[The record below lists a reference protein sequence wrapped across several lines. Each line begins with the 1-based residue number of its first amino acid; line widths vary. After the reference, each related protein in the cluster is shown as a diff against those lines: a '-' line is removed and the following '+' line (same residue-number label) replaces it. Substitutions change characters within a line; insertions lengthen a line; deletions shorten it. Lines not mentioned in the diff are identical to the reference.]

1 MGLPKMTQQG
11 MTVLSGLVRTMRPK
25 QWTKNAAI
33 FAALIFDAK
42 VFQRG
47 PLLRT
52 LAGFLLMCAVTGA
65 VYIVNDLADV
75 KKDRQ
80 HPTKRNRPL
89 ASGQLPAPVAV
100 AGAVVLLAVA
110 LPLALWLDV
119 YFGLIAA
126 SYLVLQ
132 IAYTFLLKN
141 YVIVDVLAISA
152 GFVLRVGAGV
162 PLVPADRFSPWLY
175 ICTTLLALFLGFGKR
190 RQELVLL
197 QGQARNHRAILG
209 EYSVPFLDEMI
220 NVVISAVIV
229 AYSLYTF
236 TAVNVPPNHL
246 MMLTI
251 PFPIY
256 GLFRY
261 LYLIHIRGE
270 VSAPDEVLL
279 KDRPIQLTVL
289 AWGLLSFVLLLGN
302 RLQLWG

>member
-1 MGLPKMTQQG
+1 MKILYGL
-11 MTVLSGLVRTMRPK
+11 LRTLRPK
-25 QWTKNAAI
+25 QWTKNAAV

-42 VFQRG
+42 VFQLD

-52 LAGFLLMCAVTGA
+52 LAGFVLLCAVTGA
-65 VYIVNDLADV
+65 VYIINDLADIEM
-75 KKDRQ
+75 DRQ

-89 ASGQLPAPVAV
+89 PSGTLPVPAAI
-100 AGAVVLLAVA
+100 AGAVVLLGVT
-110 LPLALWLDV
+110 LPLAFRLNV
-119 YFGLIAA
+119 YFGLLAA
-126 SYLVLQ
+126 GYLVLQ
-132 IAYTFLLKN
+132 LAYTFILKN
-141 YVIVDVLAISA
+141 QVIVDVIVISA
-152 GFVLRVGAGV
+152 GFVIRVGAGV

-175 ICTTLLALFLGFGKR
+175 VCTTLLALFLGFGKR

-197 QGQARNHRAILG
+197 QGSAKSHRAILG

-220 NVVISAVIV
+220 NVVVSAAIV

-270 VSAPDEVLL
+270 VAAPDEVLL
-279 KDRPIQLTVL
+279 KDRPIQLTVVL
-289 AWGLLSFVLLLGN
+289 WGVLSFVLLFWN
-302 RLQLWG
+302 RLQQAGALQ

>member
-1 MGLPKMTQQG
+1 MTALRGL
-11 MTVLSGLVRTMRPK
+11 LRTMRPK

-52 LAGFLLMCAVTGA
+52 LAGFLLLCAVTGA
-65 VYIVNDLADV
+65 VYIINDLADV
-75 KKDRQ
+75 ERDRQ

-89 ASGQLPAPVAV
+89 ASGVLPVPVAIV
-100 AGAVVLLAVA
+100 GAIVLLGVA
-110 LPLALWLDV
+110 LPLAFRLDV

-126 SYLVLQ
+126 GYLILQ
-132 IAYTFLLKN
+132 LAYTFILKH
-141 YVIVDVLAISA
+141 YVIVDVLVISA

-197 QGQARNHRAILG
+197 QGNARNHRAILG

-236 TAVNVPPNHL
+236 TAINVPPNHL

-270 VSAPDEVLL
+270 VAAPDEVLL
-279 KDRPIQLTVL
+279 KDRPLQLTVL
-289 AWGLLSFVLLLGN
+289 AWGMLSFALLLGN
-302 RLQLWG
+302 RLQLGG

>member
-1 MGLPKMTQQG
+1 MMQKG

-52 LAGFLLMCAVTGA
+52 LAGFVLMCAVTGA
-65 VYIVNDLADV
+65 VYIMNDLADV
-75 KKDRQ
+75 NKDRQ

-89 ASGQLPAPVAV
+89 ASGKLPAPVAGAAAV
-100 AGAVVLLAVA
+100 ALLGVA
-110 LPLALWLDV
+110 LPLAFWLDI
-119 YFGLIAA
+119 YFGLIAV

-197 QGQARNHRAILG
+197 QGEARNHRAILG

-289 AWGLLSFVLLLGN
+289 AWGMLSFVLLLGN

>member
-1 MGLPKMTQQG
+1 MTALRGL
-11 MTVLSGLVRTMRPK
+11 LRTMRPK

-42 VFQRG
+42 VFQRE
-47 PLLRT
+47 PLLKT
-52 LAGFLLMCAVTGA
+52 LAGFLLLCAVTGA
-65 VYIVNDLADV
+65 VYIINDLADV
-75 KKDRQ
+75 EKDRQ

-89 ASGQLPAPVAV
+89 ASGTLPVPIAI
-100 AGAVVLLAVA
+100 AGMLVLLGVA
-110 LPLALWLDV
+110 LPLAFWLDF

-126 SYLVLQ
+126 GYLVLQ
-132 IAYTFLLKN
+132 VAYTYILKH
-141 YVIVDVLAISA
+141 YVIVDVLVISA

-197 QGQARNHRAILG
+197 QEDAKNHRAILG

-270 VSAPDEVLL
+270 VAAPDEVLL

-289 AWGLLSFVLLLGN
+289 AWGVLSFALLLGN
-302 RLQLWG
+302 RMQLWR

>member
-1 MGLPKMTQQG
+1 MTALRGL
-11 MTVLSGLVRTMRPK
+11 LRTMRPK

-52 LAGFLLMCAVTGA
+52 LAGFLLLCAVTGA
-65 VYIVNDLADV
+65 VYIINDLADV
-75 KKDRQ
+75 ERDRQ

-89 ASGQLPAPVAV
+89 ASGVLPVPVAIV
-100 AGAVVLLAVA
+100 GAIVLLGVA
-110 LPLALWLDV
+110 LPLAFWLDV

-126 SYLVLQ
+126 GYLVLQ
-132 IAYTFLLKN
+132 LAYTFILKQ
-141 YVIVDVLAISA
+141 YVIVDVLVISA

-197 QGQARNHRAILG
+197 QGNAKNHRAILG
-209 EYSVPFLDEMI
+209 EYSVQFLDEMI
-220 NVVISAVIV
+220 NVVISAAIV

-236 TAVNVPPNHL
+236 TAVNVPPNHM

-270 VSAPDEVLL
+270 TAAPDEVLL
-279 KDRPIQLTVL
+279 KDRPIQLTVVL
-289 AWGLLSFVLLLGN
+289 WGALSFVLLFWY
-302 RLQLWG
+302 RLQQTGVIE

>member
-1 MGLPKMTQQG
+1 MT
-11 MTVLSGLVRTMRPK
+11 TLRGLVRTMRPK
-25 QWTKNAAI
+25 QWTKNATI
-33 FAALIFDAK
+33 FVALVFDAK

-52 LAGFLLMCAVTGA
+52 LAGFLLLCAVTGA
-65 VYIVNDLADV
+65 VYIINDLVDME
-75 KKDRQ
+75 KDRQ

-89 ASGQLPAPVAV
+89 ASGALPVPAAI
-100 AGAVVLLAVA
+100 AGAIVLLGVA
-110 LPLALWLDV
+110 LPLAFWLDV
-119 YFGLIAA
+119 YFGLIATG
-126 SYLVLQ
+126 YLLLQ
-132 IAYTFLLKN
+132 LAYTFVLKN
-141 YVIVDVLAISA
+141 YVIVDVLVLSA

-175 ICTTLLALFLGFGKR
+175 VCTTLLALFLGFGKR

-197 QGQARNHRAILG
+197 QGDAKNHRAILG
-209 EYSVPFLDEMI
+209 EYSLPFLDEMI
-220 NVVISAVIV
+220 NVIISAAIV

-261 LYLIHIRGE
+261 LYLIHICGE
-270 VSAPDEVLL
+270 VGAPDEVLL
-279 KDRPIQLTVL
+279 KDRPIQLAV
-289 AWGLLSFVLLLGN
+289 AVWGAVSFAILFWYRSAQG
-302 RLQLWG
+302 Q

>member
-1 MGLPKMTQQG
+1 MMKTLYGL
-11 MTVLSGLVRTMRPK
+11 LRTMRPK
-25 QWTKNAAI
+25 QWTKNAAV

-42 VFQRG
+42 VFQLE

-52 LAGFLLMCAVTGA
+52 LAGFVLLCAVTGA
-65 VYIVNDLADV
+65 VYVINDLADIE
-75 KKDRQ
+75 KDRQ

-89 ASGQLPAPVAV
+89 PSGALPVPAAI
-100 AGAVVLLAVA
+100 AGAIVLLSVA
-110 LPLALWLDV
+110 LPLAFWLNL
-119 YFGLIAA
+119 YFGLLAA
-126 SYLVLQ
+126 GYLVLQ
-132 IAYTFLLKN
+132 LAYTFVLKN
-141 YVIVDVLAISA
+141 QVIVDVIVISA
-152 GFVLRVGAGV
+152 GFVIRVGAGV

-175 ICTTLLALFLGFGKR
+175 VCTTLLALFLGFGKR

-197 QGQARNHRAILG
+197 QDNAKNHRAILG

-220 NVVISAVIV
+220 NVVISAAIV

-270 VSAPDEVLL
+270 VAAPDEVLL
-279 KDRPIQLTVL
+279 KDRPIQLTVVL
-289 AWGLLSFVLLLGN
+289 WGALSFVLLFWN
-302 RLQLWG
+302 RLQQAGALK

>member
-1 MGLPKMTQQG
+1 MTALRGL
-11 MTVLSGLVRTMRPK
+11 LRTMRPK

-52 LAGFLLMCAVTGA
+52 LAGFLLLCAVTGA
-65 VYIVNDLADV
+65 VYIINDLADV
-75 KKDRQ
+75 ERDRQ

-89 ASGQLPAPVAV
+89 ASGVLPAPVAIV
-100 AGAVVLLAVA
+100 GAIVLMGAA
-110 LPLALWLDV
+110 LPLAFWLDV

-126 SYLVLQ
+126 GYLVLQ
-132 IAYTFLLKN
+132 LAYTFILKQ
-141 YVIVDVLAISA
+141 YVIVDVLVISA

-197 QGQARNHRAILG
+197 QGNAKNHRAILG
-209 EYSVPFLDEMI
+209 EYSLPFLDEMI

-236 TAVNVPPNHL
+236 TAINVPPNHL

-270 VSAPDEVLL
+270 VAAPDEVLL
-279 KDRPIQLTVL
+279 KDRPLQLTVL
-289 AWGLLSFVLLLGN
+289 EWGALSFALLLGN
-302 RLQLWG
+302 RLQL

>member
-1 MGLPKMTQQG
+1 MTA
-11 MTVLSGLVRTMRPK
+11 LRSLLRTMRPK

-52 LAGFLLMCAVTGA
+52 LAGFLLLCAVTGA
-65 VYIVNDLADV
+65 VYIINDLADME
-75 KKDRQ
+75 KDRR

-89 ASGQLPAPVAV
+89 ASGALPVPVAI
-100 AGAVVLLAVA
+100 AGMLVLLGVA
-110 LPLALWLDV
+110 LPLAFWLDL

-126 SYLVLQ
+126 GYLFLQ
-132 IAYTFLLKN
+132 VAYTYILKH
-141 YVIVDVLAISA
+141 YVIVDVLVISA

-197 QGQARNHRAILG
+197 QEDAKNHRAILS

-220 NVVISAVIV
+220 NVVISAAIV

-270 VSAPDEVLL
+270 TWAPDEVLL
-279 KDRPIQLTVL
+279 RDRPIQLTVL
-289 AWGLLSFVLLLGN
+289 AWGALSFALLLGD

>member
-1 MGLPKMTQQG
+1 

-52 LAGFLLMCAVTGA
+52 LAGFVLMCAVTGA
-65 VYIVNDLADV
+65 VYIMNDLADV
-75 KKDRQ
+75 NKDRQ

-89 ASGQLPAPVAV
+89 ASGKLPAPVAV
-100 AGAVVLLAVA
+100 AAAVVLLGVA
-110 LPLALWLDV
+110 LPLAFWLDV
-119 YFGLIAA
+119 YFGLIAV

-197 QGQARNHRAILG
+197 QGEARNHRAILG

-289 AWGLLSFVLLLGN
+289 TWGMLSFALLLGN

>member
-1 MGLPKMTQQG
+1 MNTLYGL
-11 MTVLSGLVRTMRPK
+11 LRTMRPK
-25 QWTKNAAI
+25 QWTKNAAV

-42 VFQRG
+42 VFQPE

-52 LAGFLLMCAVTGA
+52 LAGFVLLCAVTGA
-65 VYIVNDLADV
+65 VYIINDLADIE
-75 KKDRQ
+75 KDRQ

-89 ASGQLPAPVAV
+89 PSGALPVPAAI
-100 AGAVVLLAVA
+100 AGAVVLLGVA
-110 LPLALWLDV
+110 LPLAFRLNV
-119 YFGLIAA
+119 YFGLLAA
-126 SYLVLQ
+126 GYLVLQ
-132 IAYTFLLKN
+132 LAYTFILKN
-141 YVIVDVLAISA
+141 QVIVDVIVISA
-152 GFVLRVGAGV
+152 GFVIRVGAGV

-175 ICTTLLALFLGFGKR
+175 VCTTLLALFLGFGKR

-197 QGQARNHRAILG
+197 QDNAKNHRAILG

-220 NVVISAVIV
+220 NVVISAAIV

-270 VSAPDEVLL
+270 VAAPDEVLL
-279 KDRPIQLTVL
+279 KDRAIQLTVVL
-289 AWGLLSFVLLLGN
+289 WAALSFVLLLWN
-302 RLQLWG
+302 RMQQSGALK

>member
-1 MGLPKMTQQG
+1 MSALRGLF
-11 MTVLSGLVRTMRPK
+11 RTLRPK

-52 LAGFLLMCAVTGA
+52 LAGFLLLCAVTGA
-65 VYIVNDLADV
+65 VYIINDLADV
-75 KKDRQ
+75 EKDRQ

-89 ASGQLPAPVAV
+89 ASGALPAPVAIV
-100 AGAVVLLAVA
+100 GAVVLLGVA
-110 LPLALWLDV
+110 LPLAFWLDV
-119 YFGLIAA
+119 YFGLLVTG
-126 SYLVLQ
+126 YLLLQ
-132 IAYTFLLKN
+132 FAYTYVLKH
-141 YVIVDVLAISA
+141 YVIVDVIAISA

-175 ICTTLLALFLGFGKR
+175 ICVTLLALFLGFGKR

-197 QGQARNHRAILG
+197 QEDAKNHRAILG

-220 NVVISAVIV
+220 NVVISAAIV

-270 VSAPDEVLL
+270 TAAPDEVLL

-289 AWGLLSFVLLLGN
+289 AWGMLSFALLLGN
-302 RLQLWG
+302 RLQLWR

>member
-1 MGLPKMTQQG
+1 MKA
-11 MTVLSGLVRTMRPK
+11 LSGLFRTMRPK
-25 QWTKNAAI
+25 QWSKNAAV
-33 FAALIFDAK
+33 FVALIFDAK

-52 LAGFLLMCAVTGA
+52 LAGFVLLCAVTGA
-65 VYIVNDLADV
+65 VYIINDLADV
-75 KKDRQ
+75 NKDRQ

-89 ASGQLPAPVAV
+89 PSGALPVPVAI
-100 AGAVVLLAVA
+100 AGIVVLLGVA
-110 LPLALWLDV
+110 LPLAFWLNV
-119 YFGLIAA
+119 PFGLLAA
-126 SYLVLQ
+126 GYVVLQ
-132 IAYTFLLKN
+132 VAYTFALKN
-141 YVIVDVLAISA
+141 FVVLDVIAISA
-152 GFVLRVGAGV
+152 GFVIRVGAGV

-175 ICTTLLALFLGFGKR
+175 VCTTLLALFLGFGKR

-197 QGQARNHRAILG
+197 QSNAKNHRAILN

-220 NVVISAVIV
+220 NVVISAAIV

-251 PFPIY
+251 PLVIY

-270 VSAPDEVLL
+270 VAAPDEVLL
-279 KDRPIQLTVL
+279 KDRPIQLTLV
-289 AWGLLSFVLLLGN
+289 AWGIMAFAILFWY
-302 RLQLWG
+302 RLQQSGTIK

>member
-1 MGLPKMTQQG
+1 MMQQG

-52 LAGFLLMCAVTGA
+52 LAGFVLMCAVTGA
-65 VYIVNDLADV
+65 VYIMNDLADV
-75 KKDRQ
+75 NKDRQ

-89 ASGQLPAPVAV
+89 ASGRLPAPVASAAAV
-100 AGAVVLLAVA
+100 ALLGVA
-110 LPLALWLDV
+110 LPLAFWLDI
-119 YFGLIAA
+119 YFGLIAV

-197 QGQARNHRAILG
+197 QDGARNHRAILG

-279 KDRPIQLTVL
+279 KDRPIQLTVV